1 MTLKNTGEM
10 ISVYVKETAYAMVA
24 AAKTAPK
31 GTGRDTLVYAVA
43 DRDQIEKIALKMDEI
58 GDREGVPFFKRD
70 ANNLRNCEYAVIIG
84 TKVSPL
90 GLKYCGNCGFVDCAE
105 KRKYEKVPCAFNTTD
120 LGIAVGS
127 AVSIAMERRVDNR
140 VMYTIGMAAKEMK
153 ILGDE
158 AEVIFGIPLS
168 VSSKNPFFDRG

>member
-1 MTLKNTGEM
+1 MFVDFYM
-10 ISVYVKETAYAMVA
+10 HRSY
-24 AAKTAPK
+24 P
-31 GTGRDTLVYAVA
+31 
-43 DRDQIEKIALKMDEI
+43 
-58 GDREGVPFFKRD
+58 
-70 ANNLRNCEYAVIIG
+70 LRKCEYAVIIG

-90 GLKYCGNCGFVDCAE
+90 GLKYCGNFGFADCAE

-127 AVSIAMERRVDNR
+127 AVSMAMERRVDNR
-140 VMYTIGMAAKEMK
+140 VMYTIGMAAKERK
-153 ILGDE
+153 LLGNE